1 MGNDPMND
9 IFNLIGRLLL
19 AQIFLISGLSKFG
32 AWEGTQAYMAAM
44 GVPGALL
51 LAVVALEVLGGLAL
65 ALGLFARPVALA
77 LAAFSLLAALLFHA
91 DFGDQNQLI
100 HFMKNLAMAGGLLFV
115 WLHGAG
121 RLSLDNWLRETPA
134 RS

>member
-1 MGNDPMND
+1 MND